1 MDNTPAR
8 LLRALLGLVIC
19 LAGLGVAVVAIVLIV
34 QNAWGWI
41 FLVGPLAAVLATLSL
56 RWGTGLISR

>member
-19 LAGLGVAVVAIVLIV
+19 LAGVGAAVIAIALTVE
-34 QNAWGWI
+34 NAWGWI
-41 FLVGPLAAVLATLSL
+41 FLIGPLAAVLATLSL
-56 RWGTGLISR
+56 RWGTGLISH